1 MSCFSLPSQK
11 LDYKWN
17 TRRKSNFQQRN
28 LSKQSSG
35 RYSEINSLLENPR
48 LEVWVNKSIKIQKCF
63 PSSSCTV
70 LCVMAHLWRNVPNQ
84 LLETP
89 TCEGFSSNHSSGGV
103 WMFTGAMK
111 AGNSVAAISPE
122 HDLLSVSLLMRIISA
137 GAWGDTTATANET
150 WAWGLVWFF

>member
-1 MSCFSLPSQK
+1 MKGIWEERATFNKGICPK
-11 LDYKWN
+11 K
-17 TRRKSNFQQRN
+17 
-28 LSKQSSG
+28 SSG

-70 LCVMAHLWRNVPNQ
+70 LCVMAHLWRNVPHQ

-89 TCEGFSSNHSSGGV
+89 TYEGFSSNQSSGGV
-103 WMFTGAMK
+103 WMFPPTGAMK
-111 AGNSVAAISPE
+111 AGNSVVTISPE
-122 HDLLSVSLLMRIISA
+122 NDLLSLSLLMWIISA